1 MTNMWAP
8 ETVSRRDKVMQ
19 ELHLWLLQL
28 PAELGKTLSICTPA
42 DILVFMESHWVQQ
55 HAGTT
60 MSDGSCI
67 ASPAGVNQ
75 CLSNL
80 STGFQLVGRI
90 GDWCQLNP
98 FGNAIKSIEVTQ
110 YRQGYRQKAFQIGY
124 LEGSAVPMTQE
135 KVFQLVDYLDSA
147 AAATPAGFKR
157 LVLERN
163 TVMILLMWESYLR
176 GKDCGKMTLGDFFY
190 PHGEPVCYPLPS
202 TVPGGFTLLLAAY
215 GTKTVRGQRAAPISV
230 TAKGEPAHSFVH
242 RLVMYLH
249 QRCMEP
255 PFRYLFSPL
264 TRDQQGFKDEGMT
277 SSAIGKRVKQH
288 LETATLYAG
297 ESKHGFRRGHI
308 QADAAAGVST
318 SQIGL
323 QAQIKTSAIVEL
335 YKNPIRHLP
344 RAERLSKRPHALISQ
359 P

>member
-1 MTNMWAP
+1 MWAP

-202 TVPGGFTLLLAAY
+202 TVQDGFTLLLAPY